1 MRTKQLF
8 LCMLFLLIGTSAA
21 WADKYYRVVKRAKTV
36 EIGTGKKYMIF
47 NTAFYGTQNRSGFL
61 YNMGTTFGLKRFT
74 SVDKYLCGEAFVFEL
89 ENAGDEDPHTFYL
102 KSTASGGYMNLD
114 GQQSVTPTV
123 LNLYTWDEARAG
135 DEYTVT
141 TSGVTINEKN
151 NIKQACVKSY
161 NSGYTVITENNI
173 TSESNAVYVIA
184 NENNTWYFNGNV
196 DSYAT
201 WTDGHPYAFYECVE
215 ATGAETFDISE
226 LHIYSRADFYSAQ
239 QMYGYIT
246 DASQITSYPL
256 YNDKPYEGEGAIAN
270 LIDGNYKSYNVTNW
284 HNNSVT
290 HYYQIDLETSVES
303 LRLYMASRSDK
314 KNAPVVYELW
324 ATNDPAGEW
333 TKIDL
338 GENNKTTL
346 KDNLV
351 YISPIINL
359 GASYRYIRIQ
369 APDGRSSAEQCLA
382 LSELYVLPNR
392 EEINTAIAYF
402 DHTLPAAGTEAVYK
416 AIIDE
421 RNANPVASAVK
432 LFSGV
437 PVPGNKYRIYADAYS
452 DGVYVN
458 RHISIN
464 TDGEYK
470 LAANGDYYNAGDEQ
484 EAFEWYCEESSDGKL
499 IFRNVKYPTYY
510 LSNST
515 VTTNIGDAGWEMET
529 SNTQHQGV
537 PLKNGHGQ
545 YLAVSNDGSYWMGDV
560 KKPMNQKVTTGKLD
574 IKNTADN
581 TDDIDANGGLCT
593 DFVFIPVDLDADEV
607 RLTITASELAD
618 RNSALSVGGTVYEL
632 PFSRVFYNGVPEIT
646 VTSTAG
652 DFHEPAGFYKNGVFI
667 GNTIDNTLFTN
678 STLKGGDVVE
688 VRFRVNKLPS
698 VSTAD
703 NIILYQIKNRRAKS
717 APQNAGMSRVGL
729 DYGDEG
735 DEFISMENGNYNY
748 YASFNAKNQPIDLL
762 YKESDI
768 KANSFFYFTNDEA
781 QVGENYMVYIN
792 SAITTFRCNKP
803 NEWTAG
809 GSLHY
814 IQPNA
819 VGGDTYGFAIT
830 HTKLDG
836 SNNPYSGWNAHYGE
850 AGATAIEYYVEDENS
865 AWEFVQ
871 VDAAVATEKLTLYIK
886 ETAADMIVDLTG
898 KLDTPGFD
906 NVKIN
911 HTIGVIEAIAGEYNE
926 ADGTFSGGNIIGAT
940 VTSLV
945 GYAQELHMLHHEAE
959 YAMLA
964 LPEPTNENETDF
976 QPAWYY
982 VKNVN
987 TGYYARYQGADNL
1000 MTLTAEIGN
1009 NKLPHLFYFAGEK
1022 INTGTKDEYLAAHIH
1037 NFMALN
1043 LKDATKDS
1051 TIVSYNRELLTTDV
1065 APNGDGSQTKIS
1077 LSEAQQLKNSEA
1089 WRLELDFDLASGA
1102 FFNGWGSGLLA
1113 AGGNGTATQDGGT
1126 YENGFQVYLQND
1138 GDVVIR
1144 GGDSG
1149 ANDGYIFNHTVGKY
1163 SKLKVVLTYAN
1174 YRLQVAV
1181 TNSEGVT
1188 QTIKDT
1194 PTGISKNRDY
1204 IPCGSMK
1211 NVTEMASAMAGA
1223 SSFKLKAEVVLAMK
1237 WDTHENNEAVGEN
1250 GDKWY
1255 ILPSSNTEFP
1265 GLAIVTDG
1273 PDDTNMGWSNVNG
1286 ENKEI
1291 FTGPGVDD
1299 FSTWQLE
1306 KVEAYEVHIDEILDL
1321 YDIDD
1326 CIIYNKR
1333 LVELYNAIQEIV
1345 DSGRDDEE
1353 IFNDLFN
1360 LIRNYDGPSPAEL
1373 RAPKPGKFYTIY
1385 PASNVEEVEMCV
1397 HVDKTAD
1404 EISTNEVN
1412 RTTKIVTYN
1421 GDDNVEHDEYNS
1433 RGVWFFEG
1441 TADGDGFL
1449 PTTGIQLNN
1458 LHTQTQLNA
1467 LDASGALLTEEGA
1480 LNVTLAKNGGAK
1492 VAIQAGGNNM
1502 ARGDVASRSI
1512 INAST
1517 TRTFAT
1523 DKATITFDW
1532 EQLNTHV
1539 NGNTGEISKDD
1550 INTAV
1555 VKTDKGSV
1563 AFSTSHSIMARLS
1576 DEEQIGYNTIC
1587 TFANANTSPT
1597 IEHTFTLSDL
1607 GDSFTFNHIALDI
1620 HAFNGA
1626 RKYQANS
1633 DNVLRQW
1640 NINAQVSDGNGEFTD
1655 FFTLADIDIAA
1666 GVGTA
1671 GNVHQKWGLAGN
1683 EFTTTTGKLVVKLTI
1698 TKGTNNSGCFFGLS
1712 EVALSNVGDVWY
1724 IEEIEKPEYIYHQ
1737 TNTSV
1742 AGHSTLMLGFPT
1754 KIPSDVVAFRGRG
1767 EGIVVESRYI
1777 SLISYDD
1784 VLPAMAPV
1792 ILRNADKSIESKN
1805 VKFYYTDSEA
1815 EVVDDKYIYGALYY
1829 TIVDCSSFDNVFPG
1843 DVDIYMLNKNKTTT
1857 RMYRTYENYNA
1868 EGEKVTID
1876 GTTNHFEGGH
1886 IPCKANKAFMILA
1899 KDEGGSQSSFSLRF
1913 GGDETTDIENIESEE
1928 CVLEVIET
1936 IYDLQGRKLDE
1947 ITEPGIYI
1955 INGKKVFIK

>member
-1 MRTKQLF
+1 MKTKKLF
-8 LCMLFLLIGTSAA
+8 LCLMLLLMSASSA
-21 WADKYYRVVKRAKTV
+21 WADKYYTV
-36 EIGTGKKYMIF
+36 GGRDENGLEVGKKYMIF
-47 NTAFYGTQNRSGFL
+47 NTTFDGTQNRSGFL

-74 SVDKYLCGEAFVFEL
+74 SVDKYLCSEAFVFEL
-89 ENAGDEDPHTFYL
+89 EDAGDNDPHTFYL
-102 KSTASGGYMNLD
+102 KSTASSGYMNLD

-123 LNLYTWDEARAG
+123 LNIYTWDEARAG
-135 DEYTVT
+135 DEYIVGE
-141 TSGVTINEKN
+141 SGVTINENN

-184 NENNTWYFNGNV
+184 NEDNSWYFNGDV
-196 DSYAT
+196 EGYAT
-201 WTDGHPYAFYECVE
+201 WTEGHPYAFYECVE

-239 QMYGYIT
+239 KMYGYIT

-256 YNDKPYEGEGAIAN
+256 YNGKPFEGEGAIAN
-270 LIDGNYKSYNVTNW
+270 LIDGNYKSYNMTNW
-284 HNNSVT
+284 HDKSEVT

-314 KNAPVVYELW
+314 KHVPVVYELW

-369 APDGRSSAEQCLA
+369 APEGRSNAEQCLA

-392 EEINTAIAYF
+392 EDINTAIAYF

-458 RHISIN
+458 RHISIKV

-470 LAANGDYYNAGDEQ
+470 LAANGDYYKAGDEQ

-499 IFRNVKYPTYY
+499 LFRNVKYPTYY
-510 LSNST
+510 LSNCA

-529 SNTQHQGV
+529 NNSQHQGV
-537 PLKNGHGQ
+537 PLKNGDGQ
-545 YLAVSNDGSYWMGDV
+545 YLAVFNHGDYWQGDV
-560 KKPMNQKVTTGKLD
+560 KKVMNQTVTEGKLD
-574 IKNTADN
+574 YKNTADDKK
-581 TDDIDANGGLCT
+581 DDIDADGGLCT

-652 DFHEPAGFYKNGVFI
+652 DFHEPTGFYKNGEFI
-667 GNTIDNTLFTN
+667 GNTINNTLFTN

-688 VRFRVNKLPS
+688 VRFQVNENKLPS
-698 VSTAD
+698 VSTAGD
-703 NIILYQIKNRRAKS
+703 IILYQIRNRRAKS

-729 DYGDEG
+729 DYDDEDDG
-735 DEFISMENGNYNY
+735 FISMEKGDYNY

-803 NEWTAG
+803 NEWTSG

-830 HTKLDG
+830 RTKLDG
-836 SNNPYSGWNAHYGE
+836 ANNPNSGWNAYYGE
-850 AGATAIEYYVEDENS
+850 AGATAIEKYVEDENS

-871 VDAAVATEKLTLYIK
+871 VDDVVATEKLTLYIK

-906 NVKIN
+906 NDKIN
-911 HTIGVIEAIAGEYNE
+911 HTIGVIETIAGEYNE
-926 ADGTFSGGNIIGAT
+926 SDGTFSGGNIIGAS

-959 YAMLA
+959 YAMQA
-964 LPEPTNENETDF
+964 LPEPTNENEKPF
-976 QPAWYY
+976 QPKWYY
-982 VKNVN
+982 VKNVK

-1000 MTLTAEIGN
+1000 MTLTKDIN
-1009 NKLPHLFYFAGEK
+1009 NKLPHLFYFSGEVF
-1022 INTGTKDEYLAAHIH
+1022 NDGTKDEYLAAHIH

-1065 APNGDGSQTKIS
+1065 APNGDGSQTKIY

-1089 WRLELDFDLASGA
+1089 WRLELDFDLTSGA

-1113 AGGNGTATQDGGT
+1113 AGGNGTATQHAGT
-1126 YENGFQVYLQND
+1126 YQDGFQVYLQND

-1144 GGDSG
+1144 GGDSSAG
-1149 ANDGYIFNHTVGKY
+1149 DGYIFTHTVGKY

-1194 PTGISKNRDY
+1194 PTGISKNNRDY
-1204 IPCGSMK
+1204 IPCEFMM

-1273 PDDTNMGWSNVNG
+1273 ADDTNMGWSNVNG

-1291 FTGPGVDD
+1291 FTGSGVDD

-1306 KVEAYEVHIDEILDL
+1306 KVEAYEVHIKELLDL
-1321 YDIDD
+1321 YDIKD
-1326 CIIYNKR
+1326 CIIYDKR
-1333 LVELYNAIQEIV
+1333 LVELYNSIQDIV
-1345 DSGRDDEE
+1345 NSGRDDEE

-1373 RAPKPGKFYTIY
+1373 RAPKPGSFYTIR
-1385 PASNVEEVEMCV
+1385 PLEDENTKNALQV
-1397 HVDKTAD
+1397 HVDGQNTYFRTTEVYNATAVDADADVDSRAVWIFEGNNFDADGFYVPTSLKVKNIHTQIYIEAMGADATKLTANDAATFNLTPGACTAIFKTGDKYMAMLGD
-1404 EISTNEVN
+1404 NRIDYTQSSHFWGFALDKYPAEVN
-1412 RTTKIVTYN
+1412 DVVKNFNAGKVYGKSMDVVVETEGNVTVTFTHNGGSHKLNILGVNLTDANGDIVAQEYHHGKAGSSHVDNVYNLENVAAGTYTLHSYVWNFDKTGGENDKVDMAQGYITIAGATGVKGLTNTGTENTKWIVEEIKEPETTVYYNVPSLSSATYPDGKAYASLYLGFDAQIPDGITAWIVKGVFKNNLLDMIEVEGGIVPANTGLILSSESPMTNQKFYYSAAASGFDANENIITGTAYAKIVDCRAHNVYMLGKKNDRIALYWAYENRNEN
-1421 GDDNVEHDEYNS
+1421 GDKVTVE
-1433 RGVWFFEG
+1433 G
-1441 TADGDGFL
+1441 
-1449 PTTGIQLNN
+1449 
-1458 LHTQTQLNA
+1458 
-1467 LDASGALLTEEGA
+1467 
-1480 LNVTLAKNGGAK
+1480 
-1492 VAIQAGGNNM
+1492 
-1502 ARGDVASRSI
+1502 
-1512 INAST
+1512 
-1517 TRTFAT
+1517 
-1523 DKATITFDW
+1523 
-1532 EQLNTHV
+1532 
-1539 NGNTGEISKDD
+1539 
-1550 INTAV
+1550 
-1555 VKTDKGSV
+1555 
-1563 AFSTSHSIMARLS
+1563 
-1576 DEEQIGYNTIC
+1576 
-1587 TFANANTSPT
+1587 
-1597 IEHTFTLSDL
+1597 
-1607 GDSFTFNHIALDI
+1607 
-1620 HAFNGA
+1620 
-1626 RKYQANS
+1626 
-1633 DNVLRQW
+1633 
-1640 NINAQVSDGNGEFTD
+1640 
-1655 FFTLADIDIAA
+1655 
-1666 GVGTA
+1666 
-1671 GNVHQKWGLAGN
+1671 
-1683 EFTTTTGKLVVKLTI
+1683 
-1698 TKGTNNSGCFFGLS
+1698 KGTNHNESGYVMCNANKSYLLEETPNENAVSLYGFSFSGNTTVVD
-1712 EVALSNVGDVWY
+1712 EVIDEVKGD
-1724 IEEIEKPEYIYHQ
+1724 
-1737 TNTSV
+1737 S
-1742 AGHSTLMLGFPT
+1742 G
-1754 KIPSDVVAFRGRG
+1754 
-1767 EGIVVESRYI
+1767 
-1777 SLISYDD
+1777 
-1784 VLPAMAPV
+1784 
-1792 ILRNADKSIESKN
+1792 N
-1805 VKFYYTDSEA
+1805 VKT
-1815 EVVDDKYIYGALYY
+1815 V
-1829 TIVDCSSFDNVFPG
+1829 
-1843 DVDIYMLNKNKTTT
+1843 
-1857 RMYRTYENYNA
+1857 
-1868 EGEKVTID
+1868 
-1876 GTTNHFEGGH
+1876 
-1886 IPCKANKAFMILA
+1886 
-1899 KDEGGSQSSFSLRF
+1899 
-1913 GGDETTDIENIESEE
+1913 
-1928 CVLEVIET
+1928 
-1936 IYDLQGRKLDE
+1936 YDLQGRRLVR
-1947 ITEPGIYI
+1947 IASPGIYI
-1955 INGKKVFIK
+1955 VDGKKVYVTDVEE

>member
-1 MRTKQLF
+1 MKTKRLF
-8 LCMLFLLIGTSAA
+8 LCLMLLLMSASSA
-21 WADKYYRVVKRAKTV
+21 WADKYYRVAERAQNV

-47 NTAFYGTQNRSGFL
+47 NTTFDGTQNRSGFL

-89 ENAGDEDPHTFYL
+89 EDAGDNDPHTFYL
-102 KSTASGGYMNLD
+102 KSTASSGYMNLD

-123 LNLYTWDEARAG
+123 LNLYTWDEAREG
-135 DEYTVT
+135 DEYIVS
-141 TSGVTINEKN
+141 TSGVTINDKN

-173 TSESNAVYVIA
+173 TFGSNAVYVIA
-184 NENNTWYFNGNV
+184 NEDNSWYFNGNA

-201 WTDGHPYAFYECVE
+201 WTEGHPYAFYECVE

-256 YNDKPYEGEGAIAN
+256 DNGKPFEGEGAIAN
-270 LIDGNYKSYNVTNW
+270 LIDGNYKSYNITNW
-284 HNNSVT
+284 QDNSVT

-314 KNAPVVYELW
+314 KHAPVVYELL

-338 GENNKTTL
+338 GENNTTTL
-346 KDNLV
+346 KENLV

-369 APDGRSSAEQCLA
+369 APEGRSSDEQCLA

-437 PVPGNKYRIYADAYS
+437 PIPGNKYRIYADAYS

-458 RHISIN
+458 RHISIKV
-464 TDGEYK
+464 TDGEYE
-470 LAANGDYYNAGDEQ
+470 LAANGDYYKAGDEQ
-484 EAFEWYCEESSDGKL
+484 EAFEWYCEKSSDGKL
-499 IFRNVKYPTYY
+499 LFRNVKYPTYY
-510 LSNST
+510 LSNCA

-529 SNTQHQGV
+529 NNSQHQGV

-545 YLAVSNDGSYWMGDV
+545 YLAVFNDGFHWMGNV
-560 KKPMNQKVTTGKLD
+560 KKVMNQTVTTGTLD
-574 IKNTADN
+574 IMNTADN
-581 TDDIDANGGLCT
+581 NDDIDANGGLCT

-652 DFHEPAGFYKNGVFI
+652 DFHEPAGFYKNGEFI
-667 GNTIDNTLFTN
+667 GDTIDNTLFTN
-678 STLKGGDVVE
+678 STLKSGDVVE
-688 VRFRVNKLPS
+688 VRFQVNENKLPS
-698 VSTAD
+698 VSTAG

-729 DYGDEG
+729 DYDDED

-748 YASFNAKNQPIDLL
+748 YASFNTKNQPIDLL

-781 QVGENYMVYIN
+781 QMGENYMVYIN

-830 HTKLDG
+830 RTKLDG

-871 VDAAVATEKLTLYIK
+871 VNNAVATEKLTLYIK
-886 ETAADMIVDLTG
+886 ETAADMIVDLAG
-898 KLDTPGFD
+898 KLNTPGFD
-906 NVKIN
+906 KDKIN
-911 HTIGVIEAIAGEYNE
+911 HTIGVIENIAGKYNE
-926 ADGTFSGGNIIGAT
+926 SDSTFSGGNIIDAS

-959 YAMLA
+959 YAMQA
-964 LPEPTNENETDF
+964 LPEPTKEDEEPF
-976 QPAWYY
+976 QPKWYY

-987 TGYYARYQGADNL
+987 TGYYACYQGADSL
-1000 MTLTAEIGN
+1000 MTLTKDIN
-1009 NKLPHLFYFAGEK
+1009 NRLPHLFYFSGEVV
-1022 INTGTKDEYLAAHIH
+1022 NDGTKDEYLAAHIH

-1065 APNGDGSQTKIS
+1065 APNGDGSQTKIY

-1089 WRLELDFDLASGA
+1089 WELELDFDLASGA

-1113 AGGNGTATQDGGT
+1113 SGGNGTATQDGGT
-1126 YENGFQVYLQND
+1126 YQDGFQVYLQND

-1149 ANDGYIFNHTVGKY
+1149 AGDGYIFTHTVGKY
-1163 SKLKVVLTYAN
+1163 SELKVVLTYAN

-1194 PTGISKNRDY
+1194 PTGIKNNRDY
-1204 IPCGSMK
+1204 IPCKFMMT
-1211 NVTEMASAMAGA
+1211 VTEMASAMAGA

-1237 WDTHENNEAVGEN
+1237 WDTHENNEAAGEN

-1265 GLAIVTDG
+1265 GLAIVTDA

-1306 KVEAYEVHIDEILDL
+1306 RVEAYEVHIQELLDL
-1321 YDIDD
+1321 YDIED
-1326 CIIYNKR
+1326 CIIYDKR
-1333 LVELYNAIQEIV
+1333 FVELNNNIREFV
-1345 DSGRDDEE
+1345 NSGRDDEE
-1353 IFNDLFN
+1353 IFNELFN

-1373 RAPKPGKFYTIY
+1373 KAPNPGVLYTIRPAVEEYTENALLVHTDWTNNTYTSKEIYLDDVINDEGEGKISYDSRAAWVFEGADGSKNTGLKAKNIHTQCYMTALGADKSAVNEADAATVTLKALGACTTMFQVGDKYMDRTTSTGPVIYTMDSGFWGSAITNYPDGVGTVFATVTQNGAVHCKSIPVYVAADGEVTVTFEHFGGQHKLNILGVTLTDGDGDVKASEYHYGKAGDSPVDNVYNLGTVVSGAYIVNCYVAELNDGDKDKLERAGGNIQFAGISQISGNSKLLNTGTENTKWIVEEIKNPEESVCFNVPSLSAGTQPDTKAYASLYLGFDAKIPYGITAWIVTGVLPNTQLVMEEVDGGIVPANTGLILSSESPMTNQKFYY
-1385 PASNVEEVEMCV
+1385 SAVASTFDAEDNLLTG
-1397 HVDKTAD
+1397 TAY
-1404 EISTNEVN
+1404 
-1412 RTTKIVTYN
+1412 TKIVDCTAQ
-1421 GDDNVEHDEYNS
+1421 NVY
-1433 RGVWFFEG
+1433 
-1441 TADGDGFL
+1441 
-1449 PTTGIQLNN
+1449 
-1458 LHTQTQLNA
+1458 
-1467 LDASGALLTEEGA
+1467 
-1480 LNVTLAKNGGAK
+1480 
-1492 VAIQAGGNNM
+1492 
-1502 ARGDVASRSI
+1502 
-1512 INAST
+1512 
-1517 TRTFAT
+1517 
-1523 DKATITFDW
+1523 
-1532 EQLNTHV
+1532 
-1539 NGNTGEISKDD
+1539 
-1550 INTAV
+1550 
-1555 VKTDKGSV
+1555 
-1563 AFSTSHSIMARLS
+1563 
-1576 DEEQIGYNTIC
+1576 
-1587 TFANANTSPT
+1587 
-1597 IEHTFTLSDL
+1597 
-1607 GDSFTFNHIALDI
+1607 
-1620 HAFNGA
+1620 
-1626 RKYQANS
+1626 
-1633 DNVLRQW
+1633 
-1640 NINAQVSDGNGEFTD
+1640 
-1655 FFTLADIDIAA
+1655 
-1666 GVGTA
+1666 
-1671 GNVHQKWGLAGN
+1671 
-1683 EFTTTTGKLVVKLTI
+1683 
-1698 TKGTNNSGCFFGLS
+1698 
-1712 EVALSNVGDVWY
+1712 
-1724 IEEIEKPEYIYHQ
+1724 
-1737 TNTSV
+1737 
-1742 AGHSTLMLGFPT
+1742 MLG
-1754 KIPSDVVAFRGRG
+1754 KKSNRI
-1767 EGIVVESRYI
+1767 
-1777 SLISYDD
+1777 
-1784 VLPAMAPV
+1784 AM
-1792 ILRNADKSIESKN
+1792 
-1805 VKFYYTDSEA
+1805 YW
-1815 EVVDDKYIYGALYY
+1815 
-1829 TIVDCSSFDNVFPG
+1829 
-1843 DVDIYMLNKNKTTT
+1843 
-1857 RMYRTYENYNA
+1857 TYENRNA
-1868 EGEKVTID
+1868 AGEKLTVG
-1876 GTTNHFEGGH
+1876 GTTNHNEGGYVM
-1886 IPCKANKAFMILA
+1886 CNANKSYLEDGAQNENA
-1899 KDEGGSQSSFSLRF
+1899 VSVYSFSFR
-1913 GGDETTDIENIESEE
+1913 GNTTDIDEVKGESG
-1928 CVLEVIET
+1928 EVKA
-1936 IYDLQGRKLDE
+1936 IYDLAGRRLVKV
-1947 ITEPGIYI
+1947 TSPGIYI
-1955 INGKKVFIK
+1955 VDGKKVYVTEIID

>member
-1 MRTKQLF
+1 MKIERLF
-8 LCMLFLLIGTSAA
+8 LCLLFLVFGTTA
-21 WADKYYRVVKRAKTV
+21 WADKYYRVVKRAQNV

-47 NTAFYGTQNRSGFL
+47 NTAFDGTQNRSGFL

-89 ENAGDEDPHTFYL
+89 EDADDDDPHTFYL
-102 KSTASGGYMNLD
+102 KSTASSGYMNLD

-123 LNLYTWDEARAG
+123 LNLYTWDEAREG
-135 DEYTVT
+135 DEYIVS

-184 NENNTWYFNGNV
+184 NEDNSWYFNGNV

-201 WTDGHPYAFYECVE
+201 WTEGHPYAFYECVE
-215 ATGAETFDISE
+215 ATEAETFDISE

-246 DASQITSYPL
+246 DASQITSFPL
-256 YNDKPYEGEGAIAN
+256 DSEGKPFEGEGAIAN
-270 LIDGNYKSYNVTNW
+270 LIDGNYKSYNITNW

-314 KNAPVVYELW
+314 KHAPVVYELW
-324 ATNDPAGEW
+324 ATNNPAGEW
-333 TKIDL
+333 TKINL
-338 GENNKTTL
+338 GGNNTTTL
-346 KDNLV
+346 KENLV

-369 APDGRSSAEQCLA
+369 APESRSNAENDEQCLA
-382 LSELYVLPNR
+382 LSELYLLPNR

-458 RHISIN
+458 RHISIKV
-464 TDGEYK
+464 TDGEYE
-470 LAANGDYYNAGDEQ
+470 LAANGDYYKAGDEQ

-499 IFRNVKYPTYY
+499 LFRNVKYPTYY

-529 SNTQHQGV
+529 NNTQHQGV
-537 PLKNGHGQ
+537 PLKNGDGQ
-545 YLAVSNDGSYWMGDV
+545 YLAVFNHGDYFMGDV

-574 IKNTADN
+574 IKNTPADEE
-581 TDDIDANGGLCT
+581 DDIDANGGLCT

-652 DFHEPAGFYKNGVFI
+652 DFHEPTGFYKNGEFI

-678 STLKGGDVVE
+678 STLKGGDLVE
-688 VRFRVNKLPS
+688 VRFQVNENKLPS
-698 VSTAD
+698 VSTAG
-703 NIILYQIKNRRAKS
+703 NIILYQIKNRRTKS

-729 DYGDEG
+729 DYDDED
-735 DEFISMENGNYNY
+735 DEYISMEKGDYNY

-830 HTKLDG
+830 RTKLDG

-865 AWEFVQ
+865 SWEFVQ
-871 VDAAVATEKLTLYIK
+871 VDDAVATEKLTLYIK
-886 ETAADMIVDLTG
+886 ETAANMIVDLKG
-898 KLDTPGFD
+898 KLNTPGFD
-906 NVKIN
+906 NDKIN
-911 HTIGVIEAIAGEYNE
+911 HTIGVIETIAGEYNE
-926 ADGTFSGGNIIGAT
+926 ANGTFSGGKINGAT

-959 YAMLA
+959 YAMQA
-964 LPEPTNENETDF
+964 LPEPTKEDEEPF
-976 QPAWYY
+976 QPKWYY

-987 TGYYARYQGADNL
+987 TGYYARYQGADSL
-1000 MTLTAEIGN
+1000 MTLTKEIN
-1009 NKLPHLFYFAGEK
+1009 NNRLPHLFYFSGEVV
-1022 INTGTKDEYLAAHIH
+1022 NDGTKDEYLAAHIH

-1065 APNGDGSQTKIS
+1065 APNGDGSQTKIY

-1089 WRLELDFDLASGA
+1089 WELELDFDLASGA

-1113 AGGNGTATQDGGT
+1113 SGGNGTATEDGGT
-1126 YENGFQVYLQND
+1126 YKDGFQVYLQND

-1149 ANDGYIFNHTVGKY
+1149 AGDGYIFTHTVGKY
-1163 SKLKVVLTYAN
+1163 SKLKVVLTYAS

-1194 PTGISKNRDY
+1194 PTGISKKRDY
-1204 IPCGSMK
+1204 IPCEFMMD
-1211 NVTEMASAMAGA
+1211 VTEMVSAMAGA

-1237 WDTHENNEAVGEN
+1237 WDTHENNEAAGEN

-1265 GLAIVTDG
+1265 GLAIVTDS

-1306 KVEAYEVHIDEILDL
+1306 KVEAYEVHIQELLDL
-1321 YDIDD
+1321 YDIKD
-1326 CIIYNKR
+1326 CIIYDKR
-1333 LVELYNAIQEIV
+1333 LVEHYKAIQEIV
-1345 DSGRDDEE
+1345 NSGGDDEE

-1373 RAPKPGKFYTIY
+1373 RAPKPGSFYTIR
-1385 PASNVEEVEMCV
+1385 PLEDENTNNALQV
-1397 HVDKTAD
+1397 HVDGQNA
-1404 EISTNEVN
+1404 NY
-1412 RTTKIVTYN
+1412 RTTEVYN
-1421 GDDNVEHDEYNS
+1421 ATAVDADADVDS
-1433 RGVWFFEG
+1433 RAVWIFEG
-1441 TADGDGFL
+1441 NNIDADGYYVPSAL
-1449 PTTGIQLNN
+1449 KVKNI
-1458 LHTQTQLNA
+1458 HTQAYIETMGADATKLTDNDAASFNLIPGACTAIFKTGDKYMAMNGVKVVNTGNENTKWIVEEIKNPEESIYYTVAKLSNSPTGTPDSRAYSSLYLGFDAKIPLDITAWIVDEVFENNVLNMIA
-1467 LDASGALLTEEGA
+1467 VDGGIVPANTGVILTSEESMTNQKFY
-1480 LNVTLAKNGGAK
+1480 L
-1492 VAIQAGGNNM
+1492 
-1502 ARGDVASRSI
+1502 
-1512 INAST
+1512 ST
-1517 TRTFAT
+1517 TASPF
-1523 DKATITFDW
+1523 DK
-1532 EQLNTHV
+1532 E
-1539 NGNTGEISKDD
+1539 GNI
-1550 INTAV
+1550 
-1555 VKTDKGSV
+1555 
-1563 AFSTSHSIMARLS
+1563 LS
-1576 DEEQIGYNTIC
+1576 GTTY
-1587 TFANANTSPT
+1587 AK
-1597 IEHTFTLSDL
+1597 IE
-1607 GDSFTFNHIALDI
+1607 
-1620 HAFNGA
+1620 
-1626 RKYQANS
+1626 
-1633 DNVLRQW
+1633 
-1640 NINAQVSDGNGEFTD
+1640 
-1655 FFTLADIDIAA
+1655 
-1666 GVGTA
+1666 
-1671 GNVHQKWGLAGN
+1671 
-1683 EFTTTTGKLVVKLTI
+1683 
-1698 TKGTNNSGCFFGLS
+1698 
-1712 EVALSNVGDVWY
+1712 
-1724 IEEIEKPEYIYHQ
+1724 
-1737 TNTSV
+1737 
-1742 AGHSTLMLGFPT
+1742 
-1754 KIPSDVVAFRGRG
+1754 
-1767 EGIVVESRYI
+1767 
-1777 SLISYDD
+1777 
-1784 VLPAMAPV
+1784 
-1792 ILRNADKSIESKN
+1792 
-1805 VKFYYTDSEA
+1805 
-1815 EVVDDKYIYGALYY
+1815 
-1829 TIVDCSSFDNVFPG
+1829 DCSKK
-1843 DVDIYMLNKNKTTT
+1843 DIYMLSMKSN
-1857 RMYRTYENYNA
+1857 RIAMYWAYENRDVSGN
-1868 EGEKVTID
+1868 KLTID
-1876 GTTNHFEGGH
+1876 GTTNHNKGGYVQ
-1886 IPCKANKAFMILA
+1886 CNANKSYLEIFNEPAA
-1899 KDEGGSQSSFSLRF
+1899 SSFGFFFS
-1913 GGDETTDIENIESEE
+1913 GNTTD
-1928 CVLEVIET
+1928 LDEVKGEDGKLKT
-1936 IYDLQGRKLDE
+1936 IYDLQGRKLVKV
-1947 ITEPGIYI
+1947 TSPGIYVI
-1955 INGKKVFIK
+1955 DGKKVYVTEIED

>member
-1 MRTKQLF
+1 MKTKKLF
-8 LCMLFLLIGTSAA
+8 LCLMLLLMSASSA
-21 WADKYYRVVKRAKTV
+21 WADKYYRVGERDKDGLEV
-36 EIGTGKKYMIF
+36 GKKYMIF
-47 NTAFYGTQNRSGFL
+47 NTTFDGTQNRSGFL

-89 ENAGDEDPHTFYL
+89 EDAGDNDPHTFYL
-102 KSTASGGYMNLD
+102 KSTASSGYMNLD

-123 LNLYTWDEARAG
+123 LNIYTWDEAREG
-135 DEYTVT
+135 DEYIVS

-161 NSGYTVITENNI
+161 NSGYTVVTENNI
-173 TSESNAVYVIA
+173 TFGSNAVYVIA
-184 NENNTWYFNGNV
+184 NENNSWYFNGNV

-201 WTDGHPYAFYECVE
+201 WTEGHPYAFYECVE

-246 DASQITSYPL
+246 DASQITSFPF
-256 YNDKPYEGEGAIAN
+256 YNGKPFEGEGAIAN
-270 LIDGNYKSYNVTNW
+270 LIDGNYKSYNITNW
-284 HNNSVT
+284 HDNSAT

-314 KNAPVVYELW
+314 KHVPVVYELW
-324 ATNDPAGEW
+324 ATNNPADEW

-338 GENNKTTL
+338 GVNNKTTL

-369 APDGRSSAEQCLA
+369 APEGRSNAEQCLA

-421 RNANPVASAVK
+421 RNANPVTSAVK

-437 PVPGNKYRIYADAYS
+437 PIPGNKYRIYADAYS
-452 DGVYVN
+452 GGVYVN
-458 RHISIN
+458 RHISIKV

-470 LAANGDYYNAGDEQ
+470 LAANGDYYQAAGDEQ

-499 IFRNVKYPTYY
+499 LFRNVKYPTYY

-515 VTTNIGDAGWEMET
+515 VTTNIGDAGWKMET
-529 SNTQHQGV
+529 NNTQHQGV

-545 YLAVSNDGSYWMGDV
+545 YLAVFNHGDYWQGEV
-560 KKPMNQKVTTGKLD
+560 KKVMNQTVTTGKLD
-574 IKNTADN
+574 YKNTADN
-581 TDDIDANGGLCT
+581 NDDIDANGGLCT

-652 DFHEPAGFYKNGVFI
+652 DFHEPTGFYKNGEFI

-688 VRFRVNKLPS
+688 VRFQVNENKLPS
-698 VSTAD
+698 VSTAG

-729 DYGDEG
+729 DYDGED
-735 DEFISMENGNYNY
+735 DEFTSMEKGDYNY
-748 YASFNAKNQPIDLL
+748 YASFNTKNQPIDLL

-819 VGGDTYGFAIT
+819 VRGDTYGFAIT
-830 HTKLDG
+830 RTKLDG
-836 SNNPYSGWNAHYGE
+836 SNDPYSGWNAHYGE
-850 AGATAIEYYVEDENS
+850 AGATAVEHYVEDENS

-871 VDAAVATEKLTLYIK
+871 VDDVVAREKLTLYIK

-906 NVKIN
+906 NDKIN
-911 HTIGVIEAIAGEYNE
+911 HTIGVIENIAGEYNE
-926 ADGTFSGGNIIGAT
+926 SDGTFSGGKISEAS

-959 YAMLA
+959 YAMQA
-964 LPEPTNENETDF
+964 LPEPTKENEESF
-976 QPAWYY
+976 QPKWYY

-1000 MTLTAEIGN
+1000 MTLTKDIN
-1009 NKLPHLFYFAGEK
+1009 NKLPHLFYFSGEVV
-1022 INTGTKDEYLAAHIH
+1022 NDGTKDEYLAAHIH

-1065 APNGDGSQTKIS
+1065 APNGDGSQTKIY

-1113 AGGNGTATQDGGT
+1113 SGGNGTATQDGGT
-1126 YENGFQVYLQND
+1126 YQDGFQVYLQND

-1144 GGDSG
+1144 GGDSSAG
-1149 ANDGYIFNHTVGKY
+1149 DGYIFHHTVGKY

-1204 IPCGSMK
+1204 IPCEFMM

-1237 WDTHENNEAVGEN
+1237 WDTHENNEAAGEN

-1306 KVEAYEVHIDEILDL
+1306 KVEAYEVHIQELLDL
-1321 YDIDD
+1321 YDIKD
-1326 CIIYNKR
+1326 CIIYDKR

-1345 DSGRDDEE
+1345 KSGRDDEV
-1353 IFNDLFN
+1353 IFNELFN
-1360 LIRNYDGPSPAEL
+1360 LIRNYKGPSPAEL
-1373 RAPKPGKFYTIY
+1373 RAPKPCSFYTIR
-1385 PASNVEEVEMCV
+1385 PLEDENTKNALQV
-1397 HVDKTAD
+1397 HVDGQNANYRTTEVYNATAVDADADVDSRAVWIFEGNNIDADGYYVPSALKVKNIHTQAYIETMGADATKLTAD
-1404 EISTNEVN
+1404 DAATFNLTPGACTAIFKT
-1412 RTTKIVTYN
+1412 
-1421 GDDNVEHDEYNS
+1421 GDKYMAMN
-1433 RGVWFFEG
+1433 
-1441 TADGDGFL
+1441 
-1449 PTTGIQLNN
+1449 
-1458 LHTQTQLNA
+1458 
-1467 LDASGALLTEEGA
+1467 
-1480 LNVTLAKNGGAK
+1480 GAK
-1492 VAIQAGGNNM
+1492 VVNTGNENTKWIVEEIKDPETSIYYTVAKLSNSPTSTPDSRAYSSLYLGFDAKIPADITAWIVDEVFENNVLNMIAVDGGIVPANTGVILTSEEPMTNQKFYL
-1502 ARGDVASRSI
+1502 
-1512 INAST
+1512 ST
-1517 TRTFAT
+1517 TASP
-1523 DKATITFDW
+1523 FDT
-1532 EQLNTHV
+1532 E
-1539 NGNTGEISKDD
+1539 GNI
-1550 INTAV
+1550 
-1555 VKTDKGSV
+1555 
-1563 AFSTSHSIMARLS
+1563 LS
-1576 DEEQIGYNTIC
+1576 GTTYAI
-1587 TFANANTSPT
+1587 
-1597 IEHTFTLSDL
+1597 IEDC
-1607 GDSFTFNHIALDI
+1607 
-1620 HAFNGA
+1620 
-1626 RKYQANS
+1626 R
-1633 DNVLRQW
+1633 
-1640 NINAQVSDGNGEFTD
+1640 
-1655 FFTLADIDIAA
+1655 
-1666 GVGTA
+1666 
-1671 GNVHQKWGLAGN
+1671 
-1683 EFTTTTGKLVVKLTI
+1683 
-1698 TKGTNNSGCFFGLS
+1698 
-1712 EVALSNVGDVWY
+1712 
-1724 IEEIEKPEYIYHQ
+1724 EK
-1737 TNTSV
+1737 
-1742 AGHSTLMLGFPT
+1742 
-1754 KIPSDVVAFRGRG
+1754 
-1767 EGIVVESRYI
+1767 
-1777 SLISYDD
+1777 
-1784 VLPAMAPV
+1784 
-1792 ILRNADKSIESKN
+1792 
-1805 VKFYYTDSEA
+1805 
-1815 EVVDDKYIYGALYY
+1815 
-1829 TIVDCSSFDNVFPG
+1829 
-1843 DVDIYMLNKNKTTT
+1843 DIYMLSMKSN
-1857 RMYRTYENYNA
+1857 RIAMYWAYENRDASGN
-1868 EGEKVTID
+1868 KLTID
-1876 GTTNHFEGGH
+1876 GTTNHNKGGYLM
-1886 IPCKANKAFMILA
+1886 CNANKSYLEIFNEPAA
-1899 KDEGGSQSSFSLRF
+1899 SSFGFFFS
-1913 GGDETTDIENIESEE
+1913 GNTTD
-1928 CVLEVIET
+1928 LDEVSDEVKGDSGNVKT
-1936 IYDLQGRKLDE
+1936 VYDLQGRKLVK
-1947 ITEPGIYI
+1947 ITSPGIYI
-1955 INGKKVFIK
+1955 VDGKKVYVTEIED

>member
-1 MRTKQLF
+1 MKTKKLF
-8 LCMLFLLIGTSAA
+8 LCLMLLLMSASSA
-21 WADKYYRVVKRAKTV
+21 WADKYYRVGERVAGKL
-36 EIGTGKKYMIF
+36 EYGTGKKYMIF
-47 NTAFYGTQNRSGFL
+47 NTTFDGTQNRSGFL

-74 SVDKYLCGEAFVFEL
+74 SVDKFLCGEAFVFEL
-89 ENAGDEDPHTFYL
+89 ENAGDDDPHTFYL
-102 KSTASGGYMNLD
+102 KSTASSGYMNLD

-123 LNLYTWDEARAG
+123 LNLYTWDEAREG
-135 DEYTVT
+135 DEYTVS

-184 NENNTWYFNGNV
+184 NKENSWYFNGDV
-196 DSYAT
+196 EGYAT
-201 WTDGHPYAFYECVE
+201 WTEGHPYAFYECVE

-256 YNDKPYEGEGAIAN
+256 DNDKPYEGEGAIAN
-270 LIDGNYKSYNVTNW
+270 LIDGNYKSYNITNW
-284 HNNSVT
+284 QDNSVT

-303 LRLYMASRSDK
+303 LLLYMASRSDK
-314 KNAPVVYELW
+314 KHAPVVYELW
-324 ATNDPAGEW
+324 ATNNPAGEW
-333 TKIDL
+333 TEINL
-338 GENNKTTL
+338 GENNTTTL

-369 APDGRSSAEQCLA
+369 APEKRSSDEQCLA

-452 DGVYVN
+452 GGVYVN
-458 RHISIN
+458 RHISIKV
-464 TDGEYK
+464 TGGEYK
-470 LAANGDYYNAGDEQ
+470 LAANGDYYQAGDEQ

-499 IFRNVKYPTYY
+499 LFRNVKYPTYY

-515 VTTNIGDAGWEMET
+515 VTTNIGAAGWKMET
-529 SNTQHQGV
+529 NNSQHHGV
-537 PLKNGHGQ
+537 PLKNGDGQ
-545 YLAVSNDGSYWMGDV
+545 YLVVSNDGNYFVGDV

-574 IKNTADN
+574 IKNTPADN
-581 TDDIDANGGLCT
+581 NDDIDANGGLCT

-607 RLTITASELAD
+607 RLTITASELTD

-652 DFHEPAGFYKNGVFI
+652 DFHKPAGFYKNGESI

-688 VRFRVNKLPS
+688 VRFQVNKLPS
-698 VSTAD
+698 VSTAG

-729 DYGDEG
+729 DYDDED
-735 DEFISMENGNYNY
+735 DEFISMEKGDYNY

-803 NEWTAG
+803 NEWTSG

-819 VGGDTYGFAIT
+819 VGGDNYGFAIT
-830 HTKLDG
+830 RTKLDG
-836 SNNPYSGWNAHYGE
+836 ANNPNSGWNAHYGE
-850 AGATAIEYYVEDENS
+850 AGATAIENYVEDGNS
-865 AWEFVQ
+865 AWEFVP
-871 VDAAVATEKLTLYIK
+871 VEKSVAEDKLTLYIK
-886 ETAADMIVDLTG
+886 ETAANMIVDLTG
-898 KLDTPGFD
+898 KLNTPGFD
-906 NVKIN
+906 NDKIN
-911 HTIGVIEAIAGEYNE
+911 HTIGVIETIAGEYNE
-926 ADGTFSGGNIIGAT
+926 SDGTFSGGNIIGSS

-945 GYAQELHMLHHEAE
+945 GYAQELHMLHHEVE
-959 YAMLA
+959 YAMRK
-964 LPEPTNENETDF
+964 LPEPTNESDVPF
-976 QPAWYY
+976 QPKWYY

-1000 MTLTAEIGN
+1000 MTLTDEIGN

-1022 INTGTKDEYLAAHIH
+1022 FNEGTKDEYLAAHIH

-1065 APNGDGSQTKIS
+1065 APNGDGSQTKIY

-1089 WRLELDFDLASGA
+1089 WELELDFDLASGA

-1126 YENGFQVYLQND
+1126 YQDGFQVYLQND

-1144 GGDSG
+1144 GGDSSYG
-1149 ANDGYIFNHTVGKY
+1149 DGYIFNHTVGKY
-1163 SKLKVVLTYAN
+1163 SKLKVVITYAN

-1194 PTGISKNRDY
+1194 PNGISNNRDY
-1204 IPCGSMK
+1204 IPCKFMMT
-1211 NVTEMASAMAGA
+1211 VTEMASAMAGA

-1237 WDTHENNEAVGEN
+1237 WDTHENNMAAGEN

-1255 ILPSSNTEFP
+1255 ILPSSNTLNP

-1306 KVEAYEVHIDEILDL
+1306 KVEAYEVHIQELLDL
-1321 YDIDD
+1321 YDIEG
-1326 CIIYNKR
+1326 CIIYDKR
-1333 LVELYNAIQEIV
+1333 LVKLYNDIQDIV
-1345 DSGRDDEE
+1345 KPGRYDEE

-1360 LIRNYDGPSPAEL
+1360 LIRNYKGPSPAEL
-1373 RAPKPGKFYTIY
+1373 RAPKPGSFYTIR
-1385 PASNVEEVEMCV
+1385 PLEDENTKNALQV
-1397 HVDKTAD
+1397 HVDGQNGNYKTTELYNATAVDAD
-1404 EISTNEVN
+1404 ADIDSRAVWGFEGNNIDADGYYVPSALKVKNIHTQTYVETMGPDATKLTANDAASFNLIPGACTAIFKTGDKYMAMNGAKVVNTGTENTKWIVEEIKNPEESVYFNVSSLSAGTQPDTKAYASLYLGFDAKIPDGITAWIVTGVLPNTQLVMEEVDGGGIVPANTGLILSSESPMTNQKFYYSAVASTFDAEDNLL
-1412 RTTKIVTYN
+1412 TGTPYTKIVDCTAQ
-1421 GDDNVEHDEYNS
+1421 NVY
-1433 RGVWFFEG
+1433 
-1441 TADGDGFL
+1441 
-1449 PTTGIQLNN
+1449 
-1458 LHTQTQLNA
+1458 
-1467 LDASGALLTEEGA
+1467 
-1480 LNVTLAKNGGAK
+1480 
-1492 VAIQAGGNNM
+1492 
-1502 ARGDVASRSI
+1502 
-1512 INAST
+1512 
-1517 TRTFAT
+1517 
-1523 DKATITFDW
+1523 
-1532 EQLNTHV
+1532 
-1539 NGNTGEISKDD
+1539 
-1550 INTAV
+1550 
-1555 VKTDKGSV
+1555 
-1563 AFSTSHSIMARLS
+1563 
-1576 DEEQIGYNTIC
+1576 
-1587 TFANANTSPT
+1587 
-1597 IEHTFTLSDL
+1597 
-1607 GDSFTFNHIALDI
+1607 
-1620 HAFNGA
+1620 
-1626 RKYQANS
+1626 
-1633 DNVLRQW
+1633 
-1640 NINAQVSDGNGEFTD
+1640 
-1655 FFTLADIDIAA
+1655 
-1666 GVGTA
+1666 
-1671 GNVHQKWGLAGN
+1671 
-1683 EFTTTTGKLVVKLTI
+1683 
-1698 TKGTNNSGCFFGLS
+1698 
-1712 EVALSNVGDVWY
+1712 
-1724 IEEIEKPEYIYHQ
+1724 
-1737 TNTSV
+1737 
-1742 AGHSTLMLGFPT
+1742 MLG
-1754 KIPSDVVAFRGRG
+1754 KKSNRI
-1767 EGIVVESRYI
+1767 
-1777 SLISYDD
+1777 
-1784 VLPAMAPV
+1784 AM
-1792 ILRNADKSIESKN
+1792 
-1805 VKFYYTDSEA
+1805 YW
-1815 EVVDDKYIYGALYY
+1815 
-1829 TIVDCSSFDNVFPG
+1829 
-1843 DVDIYMLNKNKTTT
+1843 
-1857 RMYRTYENYNA
+1857 TYENRNA
-1868 EGEKVTID
+1868 AGEKLTVG
-1876 GTTNHFEGGH
+1876 GTTNHNEGGYVM
-1886 IPCKANKAFMILA
+1886 CNANKSYLEDRAQNENA
-1899 KDEGGSQSSFSLRF
+1899 VSVYSFSFR
-1913 GGDETTDIENIESEE
+1913 GNTTDIDEVKGESG
-1928 CVLEVIET
+1928 EVKA
-1936 IYDLQGRKLDE
+1936 IYDLAGRRLVKV
-1947 ITEPGIYI
+1947 TSPGIYI
-1955 INGKKVFIK
+1955 VDGKKVYVTEIED

>member
-1 MRTKQLF
+1 MF
-8 LCMLFLLIGTSAA
+8 LMLGTTVA
-21 WADKYYRVVKRAKTV
+21 WADKYYRVVKRAQNV

-47 NTAFYGTQNRSGFL
+47 NTAFDGTQNRSGFL

-89 ENAGDEDPHTFYL
+89 EDAGDDDPNTFYL
-102 KSTASGGYMNLD
+102 KSTASSGYMNLD

-123 LNLYTWDEARAG
+123 LNLYTWDEAREG
-135 DEYTVT
+135 DEYIVS
-141 TSGVTINEKN
+141 TSGVTINDKN
-151 NIKQACVKSY
+151 DIKQACVKSY

-184 NENNTWYFNGNV
+184 NEDNSLYFYGNV

-201 WTDGHPYAFYECVE
+201 WTEGHPYAFYECVE
-215 ATGAETFDISE
+215 ATEAETFDISE

-239 QMYGYIT
+239 KMYGYIT

-256 YNDKPYEGEGAIAN
+256 DNGKPYEGEGAIAN
-270 LIDGNYKSYNVTNW
+270 LIDGNYKSYNITNRQD
-284 HNNSVT
+284 NSVT

-314 KNAPVVYELW
+314 KYAPVVYELW
-324 ATNDPAGEW
+324 ATNNPAGEW
-333 TKIDL
+333 TKINL
-338 GENNKTTL
+338 GGNNTTTL
-346 KDNLV
+346 KENLV

-369 APDGRSSAEQCLA
+369 APEERNNPEQCLA
-382 LSELYVLPNR
+382 LSELYVLPDR

-458 RHISIN
+458 RHISIKV
-464 TDGEYK
+464 TDGEYE

-499 IFRNVKYPTYY
+499 LFRNVKYPTYY

-515 VTTNIGDAGWEMET
+515 VTTNIGDAGWKMET
-529 SNTQHQGV
+529 NNTQHQGV

-545 YLAVSNDGSYWMGDV
+545 YLAVFNHGDYWQGEV
-560 KKPMNQKVTTGKLD
+560 NKVMNQTVTTGKLD
-574 IKNTADN
+574 YKNTPADD

-652 DFHEPAGFYKNGVFI
+652 DFHEPTGFYKNGEFI

-678 STLKGGDVVE
+678 STLKGGDLVE
-688 VRFRVNKLPS
+688 VRFQVNENKLPS
-698 VSTAD
+698 VSTAG
-703 NIILYQIKNRRAKS
+703 NIILYQIKNRRTKS

-729 DYGDEG
+729 DYDDDD
-735 DEFISMENGNYNY
+735 DEFISMEKGDYNY
-748 YASFNAKNQPIDLL
+748 YASFNTKNLPIDLL

-830 HTKLDG
+830 RTKLDG

-850 AGATAIEYYVEDENS
+850 AGATAIEHYVEDENS

-871 VDAAVATEKLTLYIK
+871 VNDAVATEKLTLYIK
-886 ETAADMIVDLTG
+886 ETAANMIVDLKG
-898 KLDTPGFD
+898 KLNTPGFD
-906 NVKIN
+906 NDKIN
-911 HTIGVIEAIAGEYNE
+911 HTIGVIETIAGEYNE
-926 ADGTFSGGNIIGAT
+926 ADGTFSGGKIIGVN

-959 YAMLA
+959 YAMQA
-964 LPEPTNENETDF
+964 LPEPTKEDEEPF
-976 QPAWYY
+976 QPKWYY

-987 TGYYARYQGADNL
+987 TGYYARYQGADSL
-1000 MTLTAEIGN
+1000 MTLTKDIN
-1009 NKLPHLFYFAGEK
+1009 NRLPHLFYFSGEVV
-1022 INTGTKDEYLAAHIH
+1022 NDGTKDEYLAAHIH

-1065 APNGDGSQTKIS
+1065 APNGDGSQTKIY

-1126 YENGFQVYLQND
+1126 YHDGFQVYLQND

-1144 GGDSG
+1144 GGNPVPYNAPNNGLDNPAYGSG
-1149 ANDGYIFNHTVGKY
+1149 AQDFYCFRHTVGKY

-1174 YRLQVAV
+1174 KRLQVAV

-1194 PTGISKNRDY
+1194 QKGIAVNMDY
-1204 IPCGSMK
+1204 IPCDYMMT
-1211 NVTEMASAMAGA
+1211 VTEMASAMAGA

-1237 WDTHENNEAVGEN
+1237 WDTHENNEAAGEN

-1265 GLAIVTDG
+1265 GLAIVTDT

-1306 KVEAYEVHIDEILDL
+1306 KVEAFEVHIQELLDL
-1321 YDIDD
+1321 YDIKD
-1326 CIIYNKR
+1326 CIIYDKR
-1333 LVELYNAIQEIV
+1333 LVEHYKAIQEIV
-1345 DSGRDDEE
+1345 KSGKNDEKT
-1353 IFNDLFN
+1353 FNDLFN

-1373 RAPKPGKFYTIY
+1373 RAPKPGSFYTIR
-1385 PASNVEEVEMCV
+1385 PSEDENTKNALQV
-1397 HVDKTAD
+1397 HVDGQNTYYRTTEVYNATAVDADADVDSRAVWIFEGNNIDADGYYVPSALKVKNIHTQAYIETMGADATKLTANDAASFNLIPGACTAIFKTGDKYMAMLGD
-1404 EISTNEVN
+1404 NRIDYTQDSHFWGFALDKYPAEVN
-1412 RTTKIVTYN
+1412 DVVKNFNAGKVYGKSVDVVVETEGDVTVTFTDN
-1421 GDDNVEHDEYNS
+1421 GGSHKLNILGVNLTDANGELVAQKYHHGKAGNSLVDNVYNLGTVAAGTYTLHSYVWNFDGSGGEDDKVDMAQGYITVAGATGVKGLTNTGTENTKWIVEEIKNPEESIYYTVAKLSNSPTGTPDSRAYSSLYLGFHAKIPVDITAWIVDEVFEDNKLNMVEVTG
-1433 RGVWFFEG
+1433 GVVPANTGLILTSESPMTNQKFYLSTTASPFDTEG
-1441 TADGDGFL
+1441 NILSG
-1449 PTTGIQLNN
+1449 TTYATIEDCRDKNIHMLSMKSNRIAMYWAYEN
-1458 LHTQTQLNA
+1458 R
-1467 LDASGALLTEEGA
+1467 DASG
-1480 LNVTLAKNGGAK
+1480 N
-1492 VAIQAGGNNM
+1492 
-1502 ARGDVASRSI
+1502 
-1512 INAST
+1512 
-1517 TRTFAT
+1517 
-1523 DKATITFDW
+1523 
-1532 EQLNTHV
+1532 
-1539 NGNTGEISKDD
+1539 
-1550 INTAV
+1550 
-1555 VKTDKGSV
+1555 
-1563 AFSTSHSIMARLS
+1563 
-1576 DEEQIGYNTIC
+1576 
-1587 TFANANTSPT
+1587 
-1597 IEHTFTLSDL
+1597 
-1607 GDSFTFNHIALDI
+1607 
-1620 HAFNGA
+1620 
-1626 RKYQANS
+1626 
-1633 DNVLRQW
+1633 
-1640 NINAQVSDGNGEFTD
+1640 
-1655 FFTLADIDIAA
+1655 
-1666 GVGTA
+1666 
-1671 GNVHQKWGLAGN
+1671 
-1683 EFTTTTGKLVVKLTI
+1683 KL
-1698 TKGTNNSGCFFGLS
+1698 
-1712 EVALSNVGDVWY
+1712 
-1724 IEEIEKPEYIYHQ
+1724 
-1737 TNTSV
+1737 
-1742 AGHSTLMLGFPT
+1742 
-1754 KIPSDVVAFRGRG
+1754 
-1767 EGIVVESRYI
+1767 
-1777 SLISYDD
+1777 
-1784 VLPAMAPV
+1784 
-1792 ILRNADKSIESKN
+1792 
-1805 VKFYYTDSEA
+1805 
-1815 EVVDDKYIYGALYY
+1815 
-1829 TIVDCSSFDNVFPG
+1829 
-1843 DVDIYMLNKNKTTT
+1843 
-1857 RMYRTYENYNA
+1857 
-1868 EGEKVTID
+1868 TID
-1876 GTTNHFEGGH
+1876 GTTNHNKGGYLM
-1886 IPCKANKAFMILA
+1886 CNANKSYLEIFNEPAPL
-1899 KDEGGSQSSFSLRF
+1899 SFGFFFS
-1913 GGDETTDIENIESEE
+1913 GNTTDLDEVSDGVKGENGN
-1928 CVLEVIET
+1928 VKT
-1936 IYDLQGRKLDE
+1936 IYDLQGRKLVKV
-1947 ITEPGIYI
+1947 TSPGIYI
-1955 INGKKVFIK
+1955 VDGKKVYVTEIED

>member
-1 MRTKQLF
+1 MKTKKLF
-8 LCMLFLLIGTSAA
+8 LCLMLLLMSASSA
-21 WADKYYRVVKRAKTV
+21 WADKYYRVGERDKDGLEV
-36 EIGTGKKYMIF
+36 GKKYMIF
-47 NTAFYGTQNRSGFL
+47 NTTFDGTQNRSGFL
-61 YNMGTTFGLKRFT
+61 YNMGITFGLKRFT

-89 ENAGDEDPHTFYL
+89 EDAGDNDPHTFYL
-102 KSTASGGYMNLD
+102 KSTASSGYMNLD

-123 LNLYTWDEARAG
+123 LNIYTWDEAREG
-135 DEYTVT
+135 DEYIVS

-161 NSGYTVITENNI
+161 NSGYTVVTENNI
-173 TSESNAVYVIA
+173 TSKSNAVYVIA
-184 NENNTWYFNGNV
+184 NENNSWYFNGNV
-196 DSYAT
+196 EGYAT
-201 WTDGHPYAFYECVE
+201 WTEGHPYAFYECVE

-246 DASQITSYPL
+246 DASQITSFPL
-256 YNDKPYEGEGAIAN
+256 DSEGKPFEGEGAIAN
-270 LIDGNYKSYNVTNW
+270 LIDGNYKSYNITNW
-284 HNNSVT
+284 YDNSVT

-314 KNAPVVYELW
+314 KHAPVTYELW
-324 ATNDPAGEW
+324 ATNNPAGEW

-369 APDGRSSAEQCLA
+369 APEGRSNAEQCLA

-421 RNANPVASAVK
+421 RNADPVASAVK

-452 DGVYVN
+452 GGVYVN
-458 RHISIN
+458 RHISIKV

-470 LAANGDYYNAGDEQ
+470 LAANGDYYKAGDEQ

-499 IFRNVKYPTYY
+499 LFRNVKYPTYY

-515 VTTNIGDAGWEMET
+515 VTTNIGDAGWKMET
-529 SNTQHQGV
+529 NNSQHQGV

-545 YLAVSNDGSYWMGDV
+545 YLAVFNHGDYWQGEV
-560 KKPMNQKVTTGKLD
+560 KKVMNQTVTTGKLD
-574 IKNTADN
+574 YKNTADN
-581 TDDIDANGGLCT
+581 EKDDIDANGGLCT

-652 DFHEPAGFYKNGVFI
+652 EFHKPTGFYKNGEFI

-688 VRFRVNKLPS
+688 VRFQVNENKLPS
-698 VSTAD
+698 VSTAG

-729 DYGDEG
+729 DYDGEDDG
-735 DEFISMENGNYNY
+735 FTSMEKGDYNY
-748 YASFNAKNQPIDLL
+748 YASFNTKNQPIDLL

-819 VGGDTYGFAIT
+819 VRGDTYGFAIT
-830 HTKLDG
+830 RTKLDG
-836 SNNPYSGWNAHYGE
+836 SNDPYSGWNAHYGE
-850 AGATAIEYYVEDENS
+850 AGATAVEHYVEDENS

-871 VDAAVATEKLTLYIK
+871 VDDAVATEKLTLYIN
-886 ETAADMIVDLTG
+886 ETAANMIVDLTG

-906 NVKIN
+906 NDKIN
-911 HTIGVIEAIAGEYNE
+911 HTIGVIETIAGEYNE
-926 ADGTFSGGNIIGAT
+926 SDGTFSGGKISGAS
-940 VTSLV
+940 VTYLV

-959 YAMLA
+959 YAMQA
-964 LPEPTNENETDF
+964 LPEPTKENEESF
-976 QPAWYY
+976 QPKWYY

-1000 MTLTAEIGN
+1000 MTLTKDIN
-1009 NKLPHLFYFAGEK
+1009 NKLPHLFYFSGEVV
-1022 INTGTKDEYLAAHIH
+1022 NDGTKDEYLAAHIH

-1065 APNGDGSQTKIS
+1065 APNGDGSQTKIY

-1089 WRLELDFDLASGA
+1089 WELELDFDLASGA

-1113 AGGNGTATQDGGT
+1113 SGGNGTATQDGGT
-1126 YENGFQVYLQND
+1126 YQDGFQVYLQND

-1144 GGDSG
+1144 GGDSSAG
-1149 ANDGYIFNHTVGKY
+1149 DGYIFHHTVGKY

-1204 IPCGSMK
+1204 IPCEFMM

-1237 WDTHENNEAVGEN
+1237 WDTHENNEAAGEN

-1306 KVEAYEVHIDEILDL
+1306 KVTEFEVHIQELLDL
-1321 YDIDD
+1321 YDIKD
-1326 CIIYNKR
+1326 CIIYNEK
-1333 LVELYNAIQEIV
+1333 LVKLYKEIHRIV
-1345 DSGRDDEE
+1345 ESDKTDEA
-1353 IFNDLFN
+1353 IFNELFN
-1360 LIRNYDGPSPAEL
+1360 LIRGYDGPTPAEL
-1373 RAPKPGKFYTIY
+1373 RAPKPGTLYTIRPVADEETSNALQVHVVEKKNNYSTTEVYNATAIDNENNVDSRAAWIFDGNSIDADGFYY
-1385 PASNVEEVEMCV
+1385 PA
-1397 HVDKTAD
+1397 
-1404 EISTNEVN
+1404 
-1412 RTTKIVTYN
+1412 
-1421 GDDNVEHDEYNS
+1421 
-1433 RGVWFFEG
+1433 
-1441 TADGDGFL
+1441 
-1449 PTTGIQLNN
+1449 TGLNLRN
-1458 LHTQTQLNA
+1458 IHTQTNLSA
-1467 LDASGALLTEEGA
+1467 LGDDATM
-1480 LNVTLAKNGGAK
+1480 LAEDIASISLSPLGFCTTSFKVGEKYMAMNGTK
-1492 VAIQAGGNNM
+1492 ITNAGG
-1502 ARGDVASRSI
+1502 
-1512 INAST
+1512 
-1517 TRTFAT
+1517 
-1523 DKATITFDW
+1523 
-1532 EQLNTHV
+1532 E
-1539 NGNTGEISKDD
+1539 
-1550 INTAV
+1550 
-1555 VKTDKGSV
+1555 KT
-1563 AFSTSHSIMARLS
+1563 
-1576 DEEQIGYNTIC
+1576 
-1587 TFANANTSPT
+1587 
-1597 IEHTFTLSDL
+1597 
-1607 GDSFTFNHIALDI
+1607 
-1620 HAFNGA
+1620 
-1626 RKYQANS
+1626 
-1633 DNVLRQW
+1633 QW
-1640 NINAQVSDGNGEFTD
+1640 I
-1655 FFTLADIDIAA
+1655 
-1666 GVGTA
+1666 
-1671 GNVHQKWGLAGN
+1671 
-1683 EFTTTTGKLVVKLTI
+1683 
-1698 TKGTNNSGCFFGLS
+1698 
-1712 EVALSNVGDVWY
+1712 
-1724 IEEIEKPEYIYHQ
+1724 IEEIEEPEERIYY
-1737 TNTSV
+1737 NVPSLSS
-1742 AGHSTLMLGFPT
+1742 APLPDGKAYASLYLGFDAR
-1754 KIPSDVVAFRGRG
+1754 IPDGITAWIVEDILPNNQLVMIEVTG
-1767 EGIVVESRYI
+1767 GIVPDNTG
-1777 SLISYDD
+1777 LILSS
-1784 VLPAMAPV
+1784 
-1792 ILRNADKSIESKN
+1792 KSDIKN
-1805 VKFYYTDSEA
+1805 QKFYYSATGSTFN
-1815 EVVDDKYIYGALYY
+1815 VDYNILLGTTY
-1829 TIVDCSSFDNVFPG
+1829 TKIVDCSSQNVF
-1843 DVDIYMLNKNKTTT
+1843 MLGKKSD
-1857 RMYRTYENYNA
+1857 RIALYWTYENRDEN
-1868 EGEKVTID
+1868 GNKLTFD
-1876 GTTNHFEGGH
+1876 GTTNHNQGGFVM
-1886 IPCKANKAFMILA
+1886 CNANKSYLVE
-1899 KDEGGSQSSFSLRF
+1899 KDTSNEEAVSVYGFSF
-1913 GGDETTDIENIESEE
+1913 GGATTGIEEVSDEVKGDSGNVKT
-1928 CVLEVIET
+1928 V
-1936 IYDLQGRKLDE
+1936 YDLQGRRLVKV
-1947 ITEPGIYI
+1947 TSPGIYI
-1955 INGKKVFIK
+1955 MDGKKVYVTEIEE